1 MTVVLGIAALAL
13 LPALLF
19 VRTIP
24 AHAHLVDGDT
34 IDVRGT
40 RWRLAGFDAP
50 ERDQPGGSDATAHLR
65 TVLAHSHKIAFVGG
79 RDAYGRRLAH
89 VWTTRG
95 SLAWRMVASGHAH
108 PLTKAGLLP
117 LLWARIRG
125 NGIWD
130 GSHAVVPPR
139 IWRAAHPRG

>member
-1 MTVVLGIAALAL
+1 MTIILGLAGLAALLAL
-13 LPALLF
+13 LV

-24 AHAHLVDGDT
+24 VHAHLVDGDT
-34 IDVRGT
+34 IDVRGA

-50 ERDQPGGSDATAHLR
+50 EHDQPGGAAATAHLR
-65 TVLAHSHKIAFVGG
+65 SILAHSAKIAIVGG

-95 SLAWRMVASGHAH
+95 PLAWRMVASGHAH

-130 GSHAVVPPR
+130 GSHDVVPPKV
-139 IWRAAHPRG
+139 WRAANAD